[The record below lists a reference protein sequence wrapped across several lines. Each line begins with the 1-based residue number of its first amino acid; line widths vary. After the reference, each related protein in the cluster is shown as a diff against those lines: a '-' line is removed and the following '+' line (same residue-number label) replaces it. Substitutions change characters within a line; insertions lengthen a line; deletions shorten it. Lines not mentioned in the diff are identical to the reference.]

1 MTGPGPDPPRGEP
14 EPAAQPAA
22 QPAAPP
28 DLARWLAPGERVL
41 WSDVA
46 RPAVLGWPPRS
57 PWGLVLLALTV
68 SGLLMSA
75 GVAAVAWRDATGQ
88 GLIAAPA
95 IPLTLGAAAL
105 LAAGIMAVLT
115 LTDPPRRYALVQGQ
129 DGALA
134 GYLCEVGLALR
145 FALPADPRL
154 PEVAGGGERADL
166 DWGELEAEELPAG
179 RVARVPVRW
188 TDVAYPQVVLE
199 LTARAR
205 SGSRPPG

>member
-1 MTGPGPDPPRGEP
+1 MTGPAPGPEPERGEL
-14 EPAAQPAA
+14 E
-22 QPAAPP
+22 PAAPP

-46 RPAVLGWPPRS
+46 RPALLGWPPRS

-88 GLIAAPA
+88 GLSAAPA

-115 LTDPPRRYALVQGQ
+115 LTDPPRRYALVRGP

-145 FALPADPRL
+145 FALPADPHL
-154 PEVAGGGERADL
+154 PEVVGGGERADL
-166 DWGELEAEELPAG
+166 DWGELEVEELPAG
-179 RVARVPVRW
+179 RAARVAVRW
-188 TDVAYPQVVLE
+188 SDVAYPQVALE
-199 LTARAR
+199 IAGR
-205 SGSRPPG
+205 GGGGGRPPV